1 MTAPFPMP
9 SASAAELSV
18 GPLVFMADAAGVL
31 FEEAERILVVAD
43 LHLEKGSSFA
53 RRGRLL
59 PPYDS
64 RETLARLSAVLCRF
78 KPRVFVSL
86 GDALHDGEAM
96 ARIGAAE
103 KDALEDCLAGAERIW
118 VTGNHDPV
126 TPGGLGGTS
135 VPEIVIAGVTL
146 RHEPSTDP
154 AAWEI
159 AGHIHPAAKLRR
171 HGRAVRR
178 RCFVSNGTR
187 CVMPAFG
194 AFAGG
199 LNVLDPAFAPLFGR
213 SFEARMLGEDR
224 VYRVA
229 SSMLVP
235 D

>member
-1 MTAPFPMP
+1 MIATIAAR
-9 SASAAELSV
+9 SSSAAELTVASLAFV
-18 GPLVFMADAAGVL
+18 ADVSGAL
-31 FEEAERILVVAD
+31 FEESERLLVVAD

-64 RETLARLSAVLCRF
+64 RETLARLSTVIRRF
-78 KPRVFVSL
+78 RPRIFVSL

-96 ARIGAAE
+96 ARIGAVERA
-103 KDALEDCLAGAERIW
+103 ALEDCLGEAERVW

-135 VPEIVIAGVTL
+135 VSEIAISGVAF
-146 RHEPSTDP
+146 RHEPSADP
-154 AAWEI
+154 DATEI
-159 AGHIHPAAKLRR
+159 AGHLHPAAKLRR

-178 RCFVSNGTR
+178 RCFVSNDSR

-194 AFAGG
+194 AYAGG
-199 LNVLDPAFAPLFGR
+199 LNVLDPAFRPLFGR
-213 SFEARMLGEDR
+213 SFEARMLGDER

-229 SSMLVP
+229 PSILVP

>member
-9 SASAAELSV
+9 SDSAAELNV
-18 GPLVFMADAAGVL
+18 GPLAFAADLSGVL
-31 FEEAERILVVAD
+31 FEEADRILVVAD

-64 RETLARLSAVLCRF
+64 RETLARLSAVLRRLR
-78 KPRVFVSL
+78 PRLFVSL

-96 ARIGAAE
+96 SRIGAME
-103 KDALEDCLAGAERIW
+103 RQALEDCLSGTERIW
-118 VTGNHDPV
+118 ITGNHDPV
-126 TPGGLGGTS
+126 TPGGLGGTGLA
-135 VPEIVIAGVTL
+135 EIVISGVTL
-146 RHEPSTDP
+146 RHEPSGDP
-154 AAWEI
+154 DAVEI
-159 AGHIHPAAKLRR
+159 AGHLHPAAKLRR

-178 RCFVSNGTR
+178 RCFVSNGRR

-194 AFAGG
+194 AYAGG

-213 SFEARMLGEDR
+213 SFEARMMGETR
-224 VYRVA
+224 LYRV
-229 SSMLVP
+229 SPSMLVP